1 MMNIPF
7 VQADSSNFYSGRG
20 GNSIKYIVVHYTAG
34 NGDTAMNNAQYFH
47 NNSGLQAS
55 AHYFVDEHSVVQ
67 SVRDTDGAW
76 HCGGPLES
84 SHHPL
89 HNICMN
95 RNSLGVEMC
104 SDKVNGKYIITAQTV
119 DRTVE
124 LVRWLMA
131 KYGIDADHV
140 VRHYDVTGKDC
151 PEPWVRDESL
161 WRKFKARLTA
171 PTKPVEPEKKE
182 DDEVVEK
189 KNVLLNGKT
198 YTCECITKDAVN
210 YIKMRSLQQAGF
222 MISYDAVRK
231 LPSITAPQCRTFV
244 PDGTP
249 DVQAAIDTV
258 QEVAGLEEQTIEY
271 LLRYQYGEQLVK
283 KLAEVMEK

>member
-1 MMNIPF
+1 MNIPF
-7 VQADSSNFYSGRG
+7 LQANSSNFYSGRG
-20 GNSIKYIVVHYTAG
+20 GNSIKYIVMHYTAN

-47 NNSGLQAS
+47 NNSVQAS
-55 AHYFVDEHSVVQ
+55 AHYFVDENSVVQ
-67 SVRDTDGAW
+67 SVRDSDGAW
-76 HCGGPLES
+76 HCGGSLES

-89 HNICMN
+89 HGICMN

-104 SDKVNGKYIITAQTV
+104 SDKVNGKFIFTAQTV

-124 LVRWLMA
+124 LVKMLMA
-131 KYGIDADHV
+131 KYNIDVDHV

-171 PTKPVEPEKKE
+171 PVEPEPKKE

-189 KNVLLNGKT
+189 KKVLLNGKT
-198 YTCECITKDAVN
+198 YECDVITKNATN

-222 MISYDAVRK
+222 TIGYDAVRK
-231 LPSITAPQCRTFV
+231 VPSITAPQCRTFV
-244 PDGTP
+244 PDGDE
-249 DVQAAIDTV
+249 DVQAAVDTL
-258 QEVAGLEEQTIEY
+258 QESAGLERQTIEY
-271 LLRYQYGEQLVK
+271 LLRYQYGEQLIE
-283 KLAEVMEK
+283 KLAEAMEK

>member
-1 MMNIPF
+1 MMDIPF
-7 VQADSSNFYSGRG
+7 LQADSSNFYSGRG

-104 SDKVNGKYIITAQTV
+104 SDKVNGKYVITAQTV

-124 LVRWLMA
+124 LVRWLMD
-131 KYGIDADHV
+131 KYGIDVDHV

-161 WRKFKARLTA
+161 WRKFK
-171 PTKPVEPEKKE
+171 
-182 DDEVVEK
+182 
-189 KNVLLNGKT
+189 GKT
-198 YTCECITKDAVN
+198 YECDVITKDATN

-222 MISYDAVRK
+222 MIGYDAVRK
-231 LPSITAPQCRTFV
+231 VPSITAPQCRTFV
-244 PDGTP
+244 PDG
-249 DVQAAIDTV
+249 DEAVQAAVDTL
-258 QEVAGLEEQTIEY
+258 QESAGLEKQTIEY
-271 LLRYQYGEQLVK
+271 LLRYQWGEDLVK
-283 KLAEVMEK
+283 KLAAAVK

>member
-1 MMNIPF
+1 MDIKF
-7 VQADSSNFYSGRG
+7 KAADPSNHYAGRD
-20 GNSIKYIVVHYTAG
+20 GNAIRYIVLHYTAN
-34 NGDTAMNNAQYFH
+34 NGDTAQNNADYFAGA
-47 NNSGLQAS
+47 NRRAS
-55 AHYFVDEHSVVQ
+55 AHYFVDENEVVQ
-67 SVRDTDGAW
+67 SVRDTDAAW
-76 HCGGPLES
+76 HCGGSIES
-84 SHHPL
+84 DHHPL
-89 HNICMN
+89 RGICTN

-104 SDKVNGKYIITAQTV
+104 SDIVSGKYVITAQTV
-119 DRTVE
+119 DLAVQ
-124 LVRWLMA
+124 LVRQLMA
-131 KYGIDADHV
+131 KYRIPIDRV
-140 VRHYDVTGKDC
+140 VRHYDVTGKAC

-171 PTKPVEPEKKE
+171 PVEPEPKKE

-189 KNVLLNGKT
+189 KKVLLNGKT
-198 YTCECITKDAVN
+198 YECDVITKDATN

-222 MISYDAVRK
+222 MIGYDAVRK
-231 LPSITAPQCRTFV
+231 VPSITAPQCRTFV

-283 KLAEVMEK
+283 KLAEAMQK

>member
-1 MMNIPF
+1 MTNIPF
-7 VQADSSNFYSGRG
+7 LQADSSNFYSGRG

-89 HNICMN
+89 YNICMN

-104 SDKVNGKYIITAQTV
+104 SDKVNGKYVITAQTV

-124 LVRWLMA
+124 LVRWLMD
-131 KYGIDADHV
+131 KYGIDVDHV

-151 PEPWVRDESL
+151 PEPWVRAERL

-171 PTKPVEPEKKE
+171 KDPIEEEIKAMTDKE
-182 DDEVVEK
+182 FAQYVDRYLAAKANQQPHPYAAEAWAK
-189 KNVLLNGKT
+189 AKT
-198 YTCECITKDAVN
+198 
-210 YIKMRSLQQAGF
+210 AG
-222 MISYDAVRK
+222 IVDGSK
-231 LPSITAPQCRTFV
+231 PQCELTREQFV
-244 PDGTP
+244 
-249 DVQAAIDTV
+249 VILQRL
-258 QEVAGLEEQTIEY
+258 GL
-271 LLRYQYGEQLVK
+271 LK
-283 KLAEVMEK
+283 

>member
-1 MMNIPF
+1 MTNIPF
-7 VQADSSNFYSGRG
+7 LQADSSNFYSGRG

-104 SDKVNGKYIITAQTV
+104 SDKVNGKYVITAQTV

-124 LVRWLMA
+124 LVRWLMD
-131 KYGIDADHV
+131 KYGIDVDHV
-140 VRHYDVTGKDC
+140 VQHYDVTGKDC

-171 PTKPVEPEKKE
+171 PVEPEPKKE

-189 KNVLLNGKT
+189 KKVLLNGKT
-198 YTCECITKDAVN
+198 YECDVITKDATN

-222 MISYDAVRK
+222 MIGYDAVRK
-231 LPSITAPQCRTFV
+231 VPSITAPQCRAFV

-271 LLRYQYGEQLVK
+271 LLRYQYGEQLIR
-283 KLAEVMEK
+283 KLAEAMEK

>member
-1 MMNIPF
+1 
-7 VQADSSNFYSGRG
+7 
-20 GNSIKYIVVHYTAG
+20 
-34 NGDTAMNNAQYFH
+34 MNNAQYFH

-104 SDKVNGKYIITAQTV
+104 SDIVGGKYTITQQTV

-124 LVRWLMA
+124 IARWLMD
-131 KYGIDADHV
+131 KYGIDVDHV

-171 PTKPVEPEKKE
+171 KDPIEEEIKAMTDKEFAQYVERYLAAKA
-182 DDEVVEK
+182 
-189 KNVLLNGKT
+189 N
-198 YTCECITKDAVN
+198 
-210 YIKMRSLQQAGF
+210 QQPHPYAAEAWAKATAAG
-222 MISYDAVRK
+222 IVDGSK
-231 LPSITAPQCRTFV
+231 PQCELT
-244 PDGTP
+244 
-249 DVQAAIDTV
+249 
-258 QEVAGLEEQTIEY
+258 
-271 LLRYQYGEQLVK
+271 GEQFVVILQRLGLLK
-283 KLAEVMEK
+283 